1 MVGTLSFQRESK
13 YCTLEVQ
20 SRWVAWREAVIA
32 MDLSWNRLSKFG
44 DSLIG
49 FALSVV
55 YGTVITT
62 SMKSKRVSGIRMRME
77 TASGVLII
85 VVRFSISYRVA
96 RSHYSKEGTH

>member
-1 MVGTLSFQRESK
+1 M
-13 YCTLEVQ
+13 
-20 SRWVAWREAVIA
+20 IA